1 MENLAE
7 AMETSQATVNTQILI
22 LDKLKDLYDNENI
35 QGIIKESNNETT

>member
-22 LDKLKDLYDNENI
+22 IDKLNELYGTKNI
-35 QGIIKESNNETT
+35 QAVIGISTNGTI